1 VREVSSAFVE
11 IWVGRFYVR
20 SRLLK
25 GWLKVYERP
34 VDIFAHQV
42 FARLSAGDAGCASKA
57 RRFHASRRLDLR
69 DQIRRLVKFTE
80 WTRDGR
86 LRQPVFLGLRED
98 KNASEVILGQDSAA
112 IS

>member
-42 FARLSAGDAGCASKA
+42 FARLSGTASLKA
-57 RRFHASRRLDLR
+57 VAVFAEDLLQRLP
-69 DQIRRLVKFTE
+69 TE
-80 WTRDGR
+80 RW
-86 LRQPVFLGLRED
+86 
-98 KNASEVILGQDSAA
+98 
-112 IS
+112 